1 VTTETRR
8 HRLHRCKVASHGPTV
23 PRGVFALG
31 RARMRSVFP
40 IASVIGFGI
49 VTVMS
54 TCSQATISGLLK

>member
-1 VTTETRR
+1 
-8 HRLHRCKVASHGPTV
+8 
-23 PRGVFALG
+23 
-31 RARMRSVFP
+31 MRSVFP